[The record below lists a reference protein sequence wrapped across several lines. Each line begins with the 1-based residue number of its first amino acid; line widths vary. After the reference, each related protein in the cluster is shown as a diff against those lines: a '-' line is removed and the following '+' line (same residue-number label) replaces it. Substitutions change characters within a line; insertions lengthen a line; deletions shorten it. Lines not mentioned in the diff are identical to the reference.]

1 MKASFIFFL
10 GISWSFLSIKH
21 WFFFFLSSKGFDHS
35 LFLFSF
41 GWLCFLLYLCFE
53 VFSSTIEDGFWFVG
67 PCTQFILSMFWVDLC
82 LLALVH
88 SLWTVEC
95 ITLVEHWYLDLADLW
110 LRLILFFIRG
120 SILVFQVIGFL
131 CFFLSSVFSAA
142 VHMNPSYGF
151 AQLSQLFVWF
161 FDQFFFKNEFFLSF
175 FAGEKA
181 LFFFFLWTCGAL
193 KDLTQNPHWYMVLC
207 GCRSGN
213 WVFLHSSQRPY
224 LFNYLH
230 LVCSDHRVWSV

>member
-1 MKASFIFFL
+1 MEFSVYQALI
-10 GISWSFLSIKH
+10 
-21 WFFFFLSSKGFDHS
+21 FFFLSSKGFDHS

-181 LFFFFLWTCGAL
+181 LFSSFCGPVVLWRIWHRTLTGTWFCVVAALEIEFFCILH
-193 KDLTQNPHWYMVLC
+193 KDLIFLTICTSYARIT
-207 GCRSGN
+207 GSG
-213 WVFLHSSQRPY
+213 PY
-224 LFNYLH
+224 RTIDTY
-230 LVCSDHRVWSV
+230 